1 MTMGLMQDG
10 PLLIS
15 TLIEHASK
23 FHKDAEIVSRTCE
36 GPIHR
41 CTYGDISRRSKQVAN
56 ALAELGVKP
65 GDRVAT
71 LAWNGYRHMELYYGV
86 SGSGAVLHT
95 INPRLFPEQI
105 EYIANHAEDR
115 FLFFD
120 LTFVPLIEKL
130 APLMKTV
137 KGFVLMTDRSAHAR
151 LQYPGPALLRGAAS
165 AARAANTNGRCS
177 TKTPRRRSATPRGRP
192 AIRRACS
199 TRTAHRCCTRSPPAR
214 LM

>member
-137 KGFVLMTDRSAHAR
+137 KGFVLMTDRSHMPDCSI
-151 LQYPGPALLRGAAS
+151 PGLLCYEELV
-165 AARAANTNGRCS
+165 GRQS
-177 TKTPRRRSATPRGRP
+177 SDYE
-192 AIRRACS
+192 
-199 TRTAHRCCTRSPPAR
+199 
-214 LM
+214 